1 MKAPALLIA
10 LGKRRGMEEEEEEAA
25 PESSEGGY
33 SREEKDA
40 MAGDLLDAIESKD
53 KAAVYDAI
61 ETIVMACGE

>member
-10 LGKRRGMEEEEEEAA
+10 LGKRRGMEDEEEEA
-25 PESSEGGY
+25 PPSSQEGSY

-61 ETIVMACGE
+61 ETIVMACGG

>member
-10 LGKRRGMEEEEEEAA
+10 LGKRRGMEDEEEEAPA
-25 PESSEGGY
+25 SSEGSY

>member
-10 LGKRRGMEEEEEEAA
+10 LGKRRGMEDDSEEEAL
-25 PESSEGGY
+25 ESSEGSY

>member
-10 LGKRRGMEEEEEEAA
+10 LGKRRGMENDEEEA
-25 PESSEGGY
+25 PPSSQEGSY

>member
-1 MKAPALLIA
+1 VKAPALLIA
-10 LGKRRGMEEEEEEAA
+10 LGKRRGMENDEEEA
-25 PESSEGGY
+25 PPSSQEGSY

-53 KAAVYDAI
+53 KTAVYDAI

>member
-1 MKAPALLIA
+1 VKAPALLIA
-10 LGKRRGMEEEEEEAA
+10 LGKRRGMEDDEEEA
-25 PESSEGGY
+25 PPSSQEGSY

-40 MAGDLLDAIESKD
+40 MAGDLLDAIESKN

>member
-10 LGKRRGMEEEEEEAA
+10 LGKRRGMEDDSGEEA
-25 PESSEGGY
+25 PESSEGSY

-61 ETIVMACGE
+61 ETLVMACGE

>member
-10 LGKRRGMEEEEEEAA
+10 LGKRRGMEDDEEEA
-25 PESSEGGY
+25 PPSSQGGSY

-40 MAGDLLDAIESKD
+40 MAGDLLDAIGSKN